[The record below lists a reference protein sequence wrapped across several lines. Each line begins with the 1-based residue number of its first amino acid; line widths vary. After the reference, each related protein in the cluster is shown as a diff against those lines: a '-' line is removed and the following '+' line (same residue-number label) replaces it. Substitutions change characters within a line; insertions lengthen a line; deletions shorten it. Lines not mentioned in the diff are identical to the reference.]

1 MQRLPGPDKR
11 SSRSRL
17 LGMGRHGAQ
26 QRPLKERHPRAW
38 SAWWLHLL
46 PSCREKRHFSVLLF
60 LKHAG
65 NRLPA
70 SNGSQPLKSLGKQNL
85 CGSSAVYGH
94 PLLLTTCTDDTVGSP
109 VHISGW
115 RDLFCLEAFRGK
127 NRPQY
132 LLDCITRVKIARDKY
147 LCHGHRSMSSAWSDQ
162 GSCRV
167 WVAPGKGKSGVQ
179 QGSTFLQVTETLW
192 R

>member
-1 MQRLPGPDKR
+1 MR

-17 LGMGRHGAQ
+17 LGSGRNGAQ
-26 QRPLKERHPRAW
+26 QSPLKERHPQAFSSWR
-38 SAWWLHLL
+38 LHLL
-46 PSCREKRHFSVLLF
+46 PSCREKRHFSEWLF

-70 SNGSQPLKSLGKQNL
+70 SNASQPLKSLGKQNL
-85 CGSSAVYGH
+85 CDSSAVYGH

-115 RDLFCLEAFRGK
+115 RGLFCLEVFGGK
-127 NRPQY
+127 YRPQY
-132 LLDCITRVKIARDKY
+132 LLDCVTRVKIARDKY

-162 GSCRV
+162 GSCRA
-167 WVAPGKGKSGVQ
+167 WVAPGKEKGNLVFSRTAH
-179 QGSTFLQVTETLW
+179 SC